1 MKELEVLPSDKI
13 INKRKF
19 TIDIP
24 HFQIL
29 AIKGKMANSEKDSK
43 LEVCNGYIKCKLS
56 ML

>member
-24 HFQIL
+24 HLQIL
-29 AIKGKMANSEKDSK
+29 AIKGKMANS
-43 LEVCNGYIKCKLS
+43 
-56 ML
+56 